1 MNVNKTLDEDIKE
14 FGVYGVRNGRIFPMP
29 NIQSKAD
36 YTHGLYDLHHFIKAQ
51 EYRRNRKWYEAHGIK
66 QKLFYIRRIMH
77 IHLESPM
84 YELPEVKFWEVYGIP
99 KSRLL
104 FNKKKWIDEQ
114 VRKENEL

>member
-1 MNVNKTLDEDIKE
+1 MSKRLTDTEIWKKDWFLDLPD
-14 FGVYGVRNGRIFPMP
+14 
-29 NIQSKAD
+29 
-36 YTHGLYDLHHFIKAQ
+36 
-51 EYRRNRKWYEAHGIK
+51 K

-84 YELPEVKFWEVYGIP
+84 YELPEEKFWDIYGIQ

-114 VRKENEL
+114 VRKENELW